1 VEFENERW
9 VIGVTVPGYVIGRD
23 DDQLTARE
31 RQALGCVAEGL
42 NLPQMAR
49 RLGVSKQRAHQLMK
63 ALERKGVLRAELD
76 GWWTIVA
83 RRPTVKPRTETED

>member
-1 VEFENERW
+1 
-9 VIGVTVPGYVIGRD
+9 
-23 DDQLTARE
+23 
-31 RQALGCVAEGL
+31 VAEGL